1 MNDSA
6 QRPLA
11 RPDGPGRPQAFRL
24 SVVVPCYN
32 EAAVLPLLG
41 ERLLPV
47 LASVTDDFEV
57 ICVNDGST
65 DETWALLLA
74 MQAADPRFR
83 LIDLARNF
91 GKEVAL
97 SAGLAHASGDAVVP
111 MDADLQDPP
120 EVIVEFVRHWQAG
133 ADTVIGVRSDRRS
146 DGLFKRVSA
155 NGFYR
160 VMSHLSDVPI
170 TRNAGDFRL
179 MDRQVVDALLQLP
192 ERTRFMKGLFAW
204 VGHRQVMVEFSR
216 QPRAAGSSKWPGWKL
231 WNFALDGLFSFSTLP
246 LRIWTYFGLTV
257 AAAGMLY
264 MAYIVLRT
272 LLVGSD
278 VPGYPSLLAIVLFV
292 SGLQLTSIGLLGE
305 YLGRI
310 FMEVKQRPLYLVREL
325 RGLPAASARPA
336 ATPTSRTSRSGSSGP
351 GPPGSGAQSGGGCQ

>member
-1 MNDSA
+1 MDATARHTLPEISGQN
-6 QRPLA
+6 RPS
-11 RPDGPGRPQAFRL
+11 PFRL
-24 SVVVPCYN
+24 SVVIPCYN
-32 EAAVLPLLG
+32 EEAVLPLLK

-47 LASVTDDFEV
+47 LKSITADFEV
-57 ICVNDGST
+57 ICINDGST
-65 DETWALLLA
+65 DMTWSLLLGL
-74 MQAADPRFR
+74 QAADPRFR

-91 GKEVAL
+91 GKEIAL

-120 EVIVEFVRHWQAG
+120 ELIADFVRHWQAG
-133 ADTVIGVRSDRRS
+133 ADTVIGVRSDRTS
-146 DGLFKRVSA
+146 DSLFKRVSA

-160 VMSHLSDVPI
+160 VMSRLSDVPI

-204 VGHRQVMVEFSR
+204 VGHRQVLVEFSR
-216 QPRAAGSSKWPGWKL
+216 APRAAGSSKWPGWKL

-246 LRIWTYFGLTV
+246 LRIWTYFGLSV

-278 VPGYPSLLAIVLFV
+278 VPGYPSLLAILLFV

-325 RGLPAASARPA
+325 RGLTPAGARLH
-336 ATPTSRTSRSGSSGP
+336 ATPTS
-351 GPPGSGAQSGGGCQ
+351 PPS